1 MKKYLV
7 AALFSAISATSVQA
21 IDNQKT
27 VCSHG
32 SQTRVIEVAY
42 TSEDNVPCEVRYS
55 KEEGSQTLWSATN
68 KAGFCEEKAAAFV
81 EKQIGWGWACE
92 ASINTAIT
100 DEAEIAAE
108 APVSSEAVAT
118 ETTALEAAI
127 PEIAPESEATPEPAA
142 STTEAAES
150 AEPVATAE

>member
-68 KAGFCEEKAAAFV
+68 KAGYCEEKAAAFV

-92 ASINTAIT
+92 ASINTATT
-100 DEAEIAAE
+100 DEAEVAAE
-108 APVSSEAVAT
+108 APVSTEAVAT
-118 ETTALEAAI
+118 ETAAPEAA
-127 PEIAPESEATPEPAA
+127 PEPEATIEPAA
-142 STTEAAES
+142 STSAATES

>member
-1 MKKYLV
+1 MKKYLA

-42 TSEDNVPCEVRYS
+42 TSEENVPCEVRYS

-68 KAGFCEEKAAAFV
+68 KAGYCEEKAAAFV

-92 ASINTAIT
+92 ASINTATT

-108 APVSSEAVAT
+108 APVSSEVTAT
-118 ETTALEAAI
+118 EIATPEA
-127 PEIAPESEATPEPAA
+127 APESEATIEPAA
-142 STTEAAES
+142 STSEATES

>member
-68 KAGFCEEKAAAFV
+68 KAGYCEEKAAAFV
-81 EKQIGWGWACE
+81 EKQMGWGWACE
-92 ASINTAIT
+92 ASINTAT
-100 DEAEIAAE
+100 SDEAEVAAE
-108 APVSSEAVAT
+108 APVSTEAIAT
-118 ETTALEAAI
+118 ETAA
-127 PEIAPESEATPEPAA
+127 PETAPESEATTEPAA
-142 STTEAAES
+142 STSAATES

>member
-1 MKKYLV
+1 MKKYLA

-32 SQTRVIEVAY
+32 SQIRVIEVAY
-42 TSEDNVPCEVRYS
+42 TSEENVPCEVRYS

-68 KAGFCEEKAAAFV
+68 KAGYCEEKAAAFV

-92 ASINTAIT
+92 ASINTATT

-108 APVSSEAVAT
+108 APVSSEVTAT
-118 ETTALEAAI
+118 EIATPEA
-127 PEIAPESEATPEPAA
+127 APESEATIEPAA
-142 STTEAAES
+142 STSEATES

>member
-1 MKKYLV
+1 MKKYLA

-42 TSEDNVPCEVRYS
+42 TSEENVPCEVRYS

-68 KAGFCEEKAAAFV
+68 KAGYCEEKAAAFV

-92 ASINTAIT
+92 ASINTATT

-108 APVSSEAVAT
+108 VPVSSEVTAT
-118 ETTALEAAI
+118 EIATPEA
-127 PEIAPESEATPEPAA
+127 APESEATIEPAA
-142 STTEAAES
+142 STSEATES

>member
-1 MKKYLV
+1 MKKYLA

-42 TSEDNVPCEVRYS
+42 TSEENVPCEVRYS

-68 KAGFCEEKAAAFV
+68 KAGYCEEKAAAFV

-92 ASINTAIT
+92 ASINTATT

-108 APVSSEAVAT
+108 APVSSEVTAT
-118 ETTALEAAI
+118 EIAT
-127 PEIAPESEATPEPAA
+127 PEVAPESEATIEPAA
-142 STTEAAES
+142 STSEATES

>member
-68 KAGFCEEKAAAFV
+68 KAGYCEEKAAAFV
-81 EKQIGWGWACE
+81 EKQVGWGWACE
-92 ASINTAIT
+92 ASINTATT
-100 DEAEIAAE
+100 DEAEVAAE
-108 APVSSEAVAT
+108 APVPTEAITT
-118 ETTALEAAI
+118 EAITTEAA
-127 PEIAPESEATPEPAA
+127 APETAPEPEAIIEPAA
-142 STTEAAES
+142 STSAATES